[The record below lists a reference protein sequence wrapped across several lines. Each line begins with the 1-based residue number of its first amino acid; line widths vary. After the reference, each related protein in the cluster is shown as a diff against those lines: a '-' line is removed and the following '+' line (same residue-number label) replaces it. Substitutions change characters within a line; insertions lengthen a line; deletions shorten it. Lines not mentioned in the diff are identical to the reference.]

1 MRQQESTTIEETTS
15 PAATCA
21 DVLLPVPFETFTY
34 AVSPAQAESIC
45 VGSRVLVDFGKA
57 KQYAGLVLRLH
68 HNAPQGLQLKP
79 VLQVLDSRPAVLPD
93 QLKFWRWMADYYMSP
108 LGDVYKAAMPGL
120 LKKDDTPHRERRKSS
135 ASSTDIAALLPDA
148 DMQLTP
154 LTPPQ
159 QDALHEIFRSWEA
172 HDITLLHGVTS
183 SGKTEIYTHLIRHF
197 IEQGRQVLYLLPEIA
212 LTTQITDRLRRVFGS
227 RMAVYHSKFSD
238 RQRAEVYRDLLSD
251 TPPDLILGVRSSVFL
266 PFQRLGLVIV
276 DEEQETSYKQQ
287 EPAPRYHARNAALM
301 LARQLHAKALLG
313 TATPSLETYAHAQS
327 GLYGLVSLTTRFAGM
342 ELPEVEVVDIRRLR
356 FQKRMKGSFSPR
368 LVEAVQQALERNEQ
382 VILFQNRRGF
392 SSFVQCA
399 RCGWVPHCH
408 HCDVSL
414 TYHKRN
420 AQLICHYCGSTY
432 ALPRECPECKS
443 TEFTSI
449 GSGTE
454 RIEEQV
460 ARLFPSARLC
470 RMDLDT
476 TRTRT
481 AYERLI
487 NQFSAGHH
495 DILIGTQ
502 MVTKGLDFD
511 RVSVVGILDADTMLN
526 QPDFR
531 ATERTFQMLSQ
542 VAGRAGRK
550 GHRGTVIL
558 QTRSASA
565 PVIEQV
571 KANDYAAMYATLIRE
586 RQLFHYPPFS
596 RLIEIHLRHRDRDVL
611 LHLAEQMGQQL
622 RAVFGESVLG
632 PTRPVVGRVASLHIQ
647 KILLKLDTHLPLGQ
661 VRQAL
666 LSIRDMLLASPSA
679 HGLYI
684 YFDVDPA

>member
-1 MRQQESTTIEETTS
+1 MNPQKPTTCADKAFR
-15 PAATCA
+15 AATCA
-21 DVLLPVPFETFTY
+21 DVLLPVPLGPFTY
-34 AVSPAQAESIC
+34 AVNPGQAESIG
-45 VGSRVLVDFGKA
+45 VGSRVLVELGKA

-68 HNAPQGLQLKP
+68 RDAPPGVELKP
-79 VLQVLDSRPAVLPD
+79 VLQVLDTRPVVLPS
-93 QLKFWRWMADYYMSP
+93 QLAFWRWMADYYMSP

-120 LKKDDTPHRERRKSS
+120 LKKDDTGRRQKAASS
-135 ASSTDIAALLPDA
+135 APTLPVGQPPA
-148 DMQLTP
+148 P

-159 QDALHEIFRSWEA
+159 QDALENIFQSWNT

-183 SGKTEIYTHLIRHF
+183 SGKTEIYTHLISHF
-197 IEQGRQVLYLLPEIA
+197 VGQGKQVLYLLPEIA

-238 RQRAEVYRDLLSD
+238 RQRTDVYRALLGD
-251 TPPDLILGVRSSVFL
+251 TPPDLVLGVRSSVFL

-301 LARQLHAKALLG
+301 LARQLHAKTLLG
-313 TATPSLETYAHAQS
+313 TATPSLETYTHALS
-327 GLYGLVSLTTRFAGM
+327 GHYGLVTLTTRYAGM
-342 ELPEVEVVDIRRLR
+342 ELPEIEVVDIRRLR
-356 FQKRMKGSFSPR
+356 FQKRMKGNFSPR
-368 LVEAVQQALERNEQ
+368 LVEAIGQALERHEQ

-392 SSFVQCA
+392 SSFMQCKQ
-399 RCGWVPHCH
+399 CGWVPHCQ

-414 TYHKRN
+414 TYHKQN
-420 AQLICHYCGSTY
+420 GQLLCHYCGSTY
-432 ALPRECPECKS
+432 AMPHECPDCKS
-443 TEFTSI
+443 TAFITI

-460 ARLFPSARLC
+460 EKLFPTARLC

-476 TRTRT
+476 TRTR
-481 AYERLI
+481 AAHERLI
-487 NQFSAGHH
+487 GQFAAGEF

-511 RVSVVGILDADTMLN
+511 RVSVVGILDADTLLN

-550 GHRGTVIL
+550 GHRGIVIL

-565 PVIEQV
+565 PVIAQV
-571 KANDYAAMYATLIRE
+571 KANDYAAMYATLTEE
-586 RQLFHYPPFS
+586 RQLFRYPPFT
-596 RLIEIHLRHRDRDVL
+596 RLIEINLRLRDRDTL
-611 LHLAEQMGQQL
+611 LHLAERMGNQL
-622 RAVFGESVLG
+622 RNVFGESVLG
-632 PTRPVVGRVASLHIQ
+632 PSRPLVGRVASFHIQ
-647 KILLKLDTHLPLGQ
+647 KILLKLDSRLPIAQ

-666 LSIRDMLLASPSA
+666 FAIRDTLLADPSA
-679 HGLYI
+679 HGLNV